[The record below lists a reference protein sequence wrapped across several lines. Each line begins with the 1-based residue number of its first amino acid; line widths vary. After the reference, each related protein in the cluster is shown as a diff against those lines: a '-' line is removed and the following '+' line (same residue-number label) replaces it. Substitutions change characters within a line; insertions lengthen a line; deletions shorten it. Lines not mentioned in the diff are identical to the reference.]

1 MISVHPFVSLH
12 KFVTTHIHTIQ
23 GWAIFEFVD
32 YWRNFVAS
40 LKGNMRGK
48 RQVLGRKKLPHR
60 GAEKLLVNLRRRTR
74 LAGGYSCAVR
84 GNAGM
89 CERATWDTLA
99 AATVKKSTTLS
110 L

>member
-1 MISVHPFVSLH
+1 
-12 KFVTTHIHTIQ
+12 
-23 GWAIFEFVD
+23 
-32 YWRNFVAS
+32 
-40 LKGNMRGK
+40 MRGK

-60 GAEKLLVNLRRRTR
+60 GAEKLLENLRRWTR
-74 LAGGYSCAVR
+74 GGYSRAVG

-89 CERATWDTLA
+89 CERATWDILA